1 MGAVTGARVEA
12 VSGGF
17 ESIRPGDFVVF
28 SKTILE
34 GDVDAFA
41 ALSGDRNP
49 LHMDSEFASRT
60 HLGRR
65 VVHGMLVASYVSALI
80 GTKLPGTGSLWMEQR
95 FGWRNPVFIGDTLE
109 FTLRVTHK
117 SEGSRTLALK
127 VTVMN
132 QNGKMV
138 MDGEGTVALPEFH
151 ERRREIPIHET
162 VAFVSNG
169 SRGIGAAVARALARA
184 GASVVINCS
193 DAEAGDGVCQ
203 AIAADGGE
211 ALAVCADTSD
221 AVSVAGAVES
231 ASGRLGRAIDVLIHC
246 AAAPVAP
253 CPAIDMEWADI
264 QQALDTHVR
273 SAFHCIRA
281 VVPGMLQRKSGRIVS
296 IGSMAAWGAPPAQWG
311 AFAMAQAALKSLTK
325 SLAAEL
331 GPSGIRVNM
340 VSPGTR
346 EDDPESGIPERI
358 RKLQAMQTPLRRL
371 ALADD
376 IAETVVFLC
385 SEGSRFITGA
395 DIPVCG
401 GAGM

>member
-1 MGAVTGARVEA
+1 MGAVTGARVDVA
-12 VSGGF
+12 GGF
-17 ESIRPGDFVVF
+17 ESIRPGDFVSF

-34 GDVDAFA
+34 SDVEAFA

-65 VVHGMLVASYVSALI
+65 VVHGMLVASYVSTLI

-109 FTLRVTHK
+109 FTLRITHK
-117 SEGSRTLALK
+117 SEGSRTLALE

-132 QNGKMV
+132 QNGKTV
-138 MDGEGTVALPEFH
+138 MDGEGTVALPEIH
-151 ERRREIPIHET
+151 QRRQEIPIHER
-162 VAFVSNG
+162 VAFISNG

-184 GASVVINCS
+184 GAMVVVNCP
-193 DAEAGDGVCQ
+193 DREAGDELCQ
-203 AIAADGGE
+203 SIASDGGE
-211 ALAVCADTSD
+211 ALAVCADTGD
-221 AVSVAGAVES
+221 AMSVAAAIDG
-231 ASGRLGRAIDVLIHC
+231 ASGRLGRTIDVLIHC
-246 AAAPVAP
+246 AAGTGAPR
-253 CPAIDMEWADI
+253 PAIEMEWTDV

-281 VVPGMLQRKSGRIVS
+281 VVPGMARQKSGRIVS
-296 IGSMAAWGAPPAQWG
+296 IGSMVAWGVPPAQWS

-331 GPSGIRVNM
+331 GPSGIHVNT
-340 VSPGTR
+340 VLPGTR